1 MYILYSKVPSSLLF
15 HDILFLSFSTTL
27 IVAFKCVKSVPIDV
41 DEDNGG
47 GGGGGGGVFFCSTK

>member
-1 MYILYSKVPSSLLF
+1 MYILYSKVPSNLLF

-41 DEDNGG
+41 DEDDGVG
-47 GGGGGGGVFFCSTK
+47 VGGGGVFFCSTK